1 MEGQRE
7 LKLLMRRK
15 LESFKSNDARMY
27 VVTKI
32 FKIIIIILNMRP
44 YGQCAWHFERSL
56 C

>member
-7 LKLLMRRK
+7 LKLSMRRK
-15 LESFKSNDARMY
+15 LESFKSSDARMY
-27 VVTKI
+27 VVTKN
-32 FKIIIIILNMRP
+32 ILNYNVLSMRP